1 MSENAVI
8 KNSEGEGGG
17 DKESEEIESPLLCAW
32 MEYNGWDVV
41 QWEGLW
47 VILPNSESTNSCCR
61 LDQNIVKLTFAN
73 FGMKPFFCYYSK
85 V

>member
-61 LDQNIVKLTFAN
+61 LDQNIVKLTFEN
-73 FGMKPFFCYYSK
+73 IGMKPFFCYYSK